1 MLRAVFVASLV
12 LLTACANRANPGGPI
27 VDLHGMDPVVY
38 RTDLAECGEYANQV
52 AVGQKA
58 AAGAVAGAVIGGA
71 VGAVAG
77 HHGAKEG
84 AGAGAIIGGAQG
96 VGKGVNERRKVV
108 RNCLRHR
115 GYAVLN

>member
-38 RTDLAECGEYANQV
+38 HTDLAECGEYADQV

-58 AAGAVAGAVIGGA
+58 AAGAVAG
-71 VGAVAG
+71 
-77 HHGAKEG
+77 HHGTKEG